1 MAKGSKRQRKKNAKK
16 MGLWEG
22 QQYRG
27 GRSEGRKNLKRV
39 DGGLQNQH
47 GVVFTREQKRA
58 LERAVERSN
67 YRVKKQKEEVRKLR
81 SPERRWQEN
90 QLSLMGKESDFIIT
104 RQSKSLQQFKS
115 MADYEAFMV
124 KQARIQSGD
133 YLDDRTR
140 LYKRNYMKAVMNELG
155 DKGIAMRVRMMK
167 PEDFRKL
174 VEEKGDDMEIH
185 FVYSPM
191 EKIGRINTIRRILGM
206 KLVDEED
213 PYYNYN

>member
-27 GRSEGRKNLKRV
+27 GRTPGRKNLKKV

-67 YRVKKQKEEVRKLR
+67 YRVKKQVSEVDKRNPNHAQLR
-81 SPERRWQEN
+81 
-90 QLSLMGKESDFIIT
+90 LMGKESDFIIS

-115 MADYEAFMV
+115 MADYEAFMD
-124 KQARIQSGD
+124 KQARIQSGQ
-133 YLDDRTR
+133 YLEDRTR
-140 LYKRNYMKAVMNELG
+140 LYKRNYMNALDNVFG
-155 DKGIAMRVRMMK
+155 DAAKGLKMKIRMMK
-167 PEDFRKL
+167 PEKFREL
-174 VEEKGDDMEIH
+174 VETLGDEMEIG
-185 FVYSPM
+185 YIYDPSARM
-191 EKIGRINTIRRILGM
+191 GKLNKIRSLVGM
-206 KLVDEED
+206 RELEED
-213 PYYNYN
+213 PFMDE